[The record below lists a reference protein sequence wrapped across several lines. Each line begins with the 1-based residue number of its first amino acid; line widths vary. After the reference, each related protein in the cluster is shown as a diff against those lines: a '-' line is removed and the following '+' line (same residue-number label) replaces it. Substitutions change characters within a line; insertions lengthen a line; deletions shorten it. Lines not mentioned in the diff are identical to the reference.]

1 MSFCKYCGEKI
12 RFLIGEVLSCVT
24 EIPAEEAEGTGYVPH
39 WATCAGGMEK

>member
-12 RFLIGEVLSCVT
+12 RFLKTVKGSYMPVDW
-24 EIPAEEAEGTGYVPH
+24 EAEGTGYVPH